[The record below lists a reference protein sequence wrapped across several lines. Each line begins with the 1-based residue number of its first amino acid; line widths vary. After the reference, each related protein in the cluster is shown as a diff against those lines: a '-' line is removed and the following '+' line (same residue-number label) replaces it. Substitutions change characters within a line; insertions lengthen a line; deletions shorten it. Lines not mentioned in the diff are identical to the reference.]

1 MKKSLMAI
9 LAVFSAMALQATED
23 SFLYWMIDPD
33 AKIVGNGGVTTP
45 VSGGTYY
52 ARVGYTE
59 TPMSVEQVI
68 SAGKLDSYLNLYATV
83 DGQNPDPIFDNQMLG
98 GSNIRTDT
106 PAGGPLGAQSAPVYA
121 GLTAAMTAA
130 NYTYWIELL
139 NADNAVAGY
148 GSIGLYET
156 LAEYVSSMQGMAT
169 PSMAIA
175 VGTFNAPEPSSGL
188 LMLIGCAALALR
200 RRKQIAA

>member
-9 LAVFSAMALQATED
+9 LAVFSAMALQAED
-23 SFLYWMIDPD
+23 SYLFWMIDPD
-33 AKIVGNGGVTTP
+33 AKIVGNWGVTTP

-59 TPMSVEQVI
+59 SPMSVEQVI
-68 SAGKLDSYLNLYATV
+68 SAGKLDYYLNLYETV
-83 DGQNPDPIFDNQMLG
+83 DVQSLSPIVDNGNLG
-98 GSNIRTDT
+98 GSNICTSNQ
-106 PAGGPLGAQSAPVYA
+106 GGLLGVQAAPVYA
-121 GLTAAMTAA
+121 GLTATMTAA

-139 NADNAVAGY
+139 NADNTVAGY